1 MKPKIENDTVL
12 IRGVDD
18 KMTARINRLLI
29 EKGIDVYRIEEH
41 VLSLEDIFLKLTGKG
56 GAL

>member
-1 MKPKIENDTVL
+1 MKPQIEDDTVL
-12 IRGVDD
+12 VHDIDD

-29 EKGIDVYRIEEH
+29 ENGIDVYRIEEH
-41 VLSLEDIFLKLTGKG
+41 ALSLEDIFLKLTGKG